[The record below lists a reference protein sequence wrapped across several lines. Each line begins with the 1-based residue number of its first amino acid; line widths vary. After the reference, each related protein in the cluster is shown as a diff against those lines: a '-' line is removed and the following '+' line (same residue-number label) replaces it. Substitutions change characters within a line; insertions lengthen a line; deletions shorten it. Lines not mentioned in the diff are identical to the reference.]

1 VACSE
6 NALVDAVDL
15 ANTTS
20 AADTLVL
27 ASGCTYR
34 MTSNHGSLLD
44 GPNALP
50 PITTPIE
57 MIGSTTITRASGSF
71 RIAEVSPT
79 GNLTLTTGVAPSPPA
94 APSVTVAP
102 S

>member
-1 VACSE
+1 
-6 NALVDAVDL
+6 
-15 ANTTS
+15 
-20 AADTLVL
+20 
-27 ASGCTYR
+27 
-34 MTSNHGSLLD
+34 
-44 GPNALP
+44 
-50 PITTPIE
+50 
-57 MIGSTTITRASGSF
+57 MIGPATITRASGSF